1 LAARIRGAGFE
12 LLRVIPGRLWQRQ
25 IVHTFVARRP
35 A

>member
-1 LAARIRGAGFE
+1 